1 MLVVQTRM
9 RSSFIV
15 GMVLSL
21 SLQAKGI
28 TYCPTVPAGA
38 IVRRQK
44 LDEERREQEQ
54 RDQLNKLL
62 NERIKQGK
70 MIEITTDENVKLLIK
85 RRKMV
90 DKNKNQEMS
99 LSEAIA
105 LVAFAG
111 FFAFLPFFSNDF
123 FHDTKRR
130 NNPQTLEK
138 PVE

>member
-1 MLVVQTRM
+1 MLKPKC
-9 RSSFIV
+9 FIIV
-15 GMVLSL
+15 MILSL
-21 SLQAKGI
+21 LLRAKGI
-28 TYCPTVPAGA
+28 AYCQCPVPWGA
-38 IVRRQK
+38 IKEQQEEQERQR
-44 LDEERREQEQ
+44 RRE
-54 RDQLNKLL
+54 QLNKLL

-70 MIEITTDENVKLLIK
+70 PIEITADEDVKLLIK

-90 DKNKNQEMS
+90 DENKNQEIS
-99 LSEAIA
+99 LPEAIA

-111 FFAFLPFFSNDF
+111 FFAFLPFFFERF